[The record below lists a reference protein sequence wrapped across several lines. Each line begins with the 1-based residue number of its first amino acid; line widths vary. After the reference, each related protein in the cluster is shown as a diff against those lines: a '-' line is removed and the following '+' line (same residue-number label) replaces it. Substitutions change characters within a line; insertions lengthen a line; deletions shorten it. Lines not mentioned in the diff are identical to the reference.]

1 MLFNYLIR
9 FSWFRAL
16 YKLCVLL
23 KKNPMDCWFAIIDEF
38 IFEPHTFNHRF
49 QNEVQFQNDL
59 QKFFRNQDNEE

>member
-1 MLFNYLIR
+1 
-9 FSWFRAL
+9 
-16 YKLCVLL
+16 
-23 KKNPMDCWFAIIDEF
+23 MDCWFAIIDEF